1 MNKSIVNFKELNQEK
16 LLLDL
21 YHEHFPKVRNTIIKF
36 FYYKNLQY
44 IMDID
49 DLTAILDQ
57 AFICAYKSYQKLNHQ
72 FPFEKHFYIIAK
84 GKVID
89 AYRAYNSNKK
99 KILKLAFHENE
110 TESFL
115 ADLYHQCNNI
125 DDDENDWVQAN
136 KSLQMKF
143 IRWFYRSIKGNNLNK
158 KILYYKFKYYNL
170 TEIANIL
177 NISKRIISKHWS
189 YLINRM
195 RVQYQYWLKVNKK
208 YID

>member
-99 KILKLAFHENE
+99 KILKLALHENE

-125 DDDENDWVQAN
+125 DDDEND
-136 KSLQMKF
+136 
-143 IRWFYRSIKGNNLNK
+143 
-158 KILYYKFKYYNL
+158 
-170 TEIANIL
+170 
-177 NISKRIISKHWS
+177 
-189 YLINRM
+189 
-195 RVQYQYWLKVNKK
+195 
-208 YID
+208 

>member
-177 NISKRIISKHWS
+177 NINKRIISKHWS

>member
-16 LLLDL
+16 TLLDL
-21 YHEHFPKVRNTIIKF
+21 YNSYFPKVRNTIIKF

-57 AFICAYKSYQKLNHQ
+57 AFICAYKSYQRVNHQ
-72 FPFEKHFYIIAK
+72 FPFDKHFFIIAK

-110 TESFL
+110 TESFIP
-115 ADLYHQCNNI
+115 DLYHQCNG
-125 DDDENDWVQAN
+125 DNDQSLDFLHAN
-136 KSLQMKF
+136 QSLQMKF
-143 IRWFYRSIKGNNLNK
+143 IRWFYHNIKGNDLNK
-158 KILYYKFKYYNL
+158 KILYYKFKFYDINK
-170 TEIANIL
+170 IASIL
-177 NISKRIISKHWS
+177 NISKRIVSKH
-189 YLINRM
+189 
-195 RVQYQYWLKVNKK
+195 
-208 YID
+208 

>member
-99 KILKLAFHENE
+99 KILKLALHENE